1 MLRVII
7 VEDEHFVRIGIKNS
21 VPWEK
26 YGMQVVCDAENGR
39 QALEQ
44 YQKWKPD
51 VIITDLKMPVMN
63 GIELMKAVRAEDKRA
78 RFIILT
84 CLDEFGMVQEAIR
97 LGASAYILKLTSEQE
112 EIEAALEKVRAEL
125 ETVPVPKPSVQEQY
139 VDRQAVSEQLLRD
152 FLVYEKIPADSF
164 SDFLEDA
171 GITIERLRILMVRF
185 PNYAAML
192 SRQKDPLGYQLKNVV
207 VDLLR
212 ESMEG
217 LVPGKVYGEHGSDF
231 LILACFAG
239 REPADEDAALD
250 KLVIGIK
257 ESMMRCFNENV
268 LIGISAAANNAAAL
282 PGLRREAIRAIEK
295 KTPLPYKVEAAM
307 DYLSAHYAENLSL
320 PAVADYV
327 GISPNYLGHL
337 FIRHLGVTVTE
348 QLNKVR
354 IERAKN
360 LLNNPQYM
368 IYEVGALVGIDN
380 TTYFT
385 RLFKRYTGQT
395 PRDYRKELGL

>member
-125 ETVPVPKPSVQEQY
+125 ETVPVPKPSVQ
-139 VDRQAVSEQLLRD
+139 
-152 FLVYEKIPADSF
+152 
-164 SDFLEDA
+164 
-171 GITIERLRILMVRF
+171 
-185 PNYAAML
+185 
-192 SRQKDPLGYQLKNVV
+192 
-207 VDLLR
+207 
-212 ESMEG
+212 
-217 LVPGKVYGEHGSDF
+217 
-231 LILACFAG
+231 
-239 REPADEDAALD
+239 
-250 KLVIGIK
+250 
-257 ESMMRCFNENV
+257 
-268 LIGISAAANNAAAL
+268 
-282 PGLRREAIRAIEK
+282 
-295 KTPLPYKVEAAM
+295 
-307 DYLSAHYAENLSL
+307 
-320 PAVADYV
+320 
-327 GISPNYLGHL
+327 
-337 FIRHLGVTVTE
+337 
-348 QLNKVR
+348 
-354 IERAKN
+354 
-360 LLNNPQYM
+360 
-368 IYEVGALVGIDN
+368 
-380 TTYFT
+380 
-385 RLFKRYTGQT
+385 
-395 PRDYRKELGL
+395 